1 MENKQLSF
9 LAKYTQIDKFQS
21 DAFDLIENYS
31 SSPSNIII
39 TAHTG
44 SGKSLIA
51 EYGIYYTIIN
61 KDKKV
66 IYTSPIKS
74 LSNQK
79 FHDFNKKFKEYN
91 ISIGILTGDIKFQ
104 PDSDCII
111 VTTEILLNML
121 IKYKSGQLSPGDIDF
136 NNIGLIVFDEF
147 HYINDIDRGNVWEQS
162 IMYIPKNIQIIA
174 LSATLNQPAKIG
186 KWIESIH
193 EKPSHIISTTRRVV
207 PLYFNLYYAFSQ
219 GLLNKLP
226 KEKKNIISFN
236 KLVQISDTV
245 NNRFDELAYTK
256 IIKFDS
262 DFKKTTNY
270 KWFAKSI
277 INEMLKK
284 FYHDLSNGEELNM
297 FPIQFF
303 ILNKKKCLE
312 LANNINIVFIT
323 GEEQVKIDR
332 FINKMIRDHKLEYLE
347 KLPQFMSIKKLANRG
362 IAIHHSGLHPIFKE
376 IIEILYQDGLIKVL
390 FATETF
396 SVGLNMPT
404 KTVVFTE
411 LTKFTNGGFRHF
423 ESHEFIQMAGRAGRR
438 NIDTKGYVIL
448 LPQLFRNSIPSVNIS
463 NMIHGSPQHIESKL
477 HINEILVLRMLKNN
491 STLNTLIDNIKM
503 SLLSNNLDLQLIRQS
518 EIVTKIKSEYDLL
531 TSDNHE
537 MINLYNYLTQP
548 MIKLSKSQNIE
559 LQILKSNQSL
569 VKNLELYSLYKKETG
584 ILDNMSRYLE
594 TNIQNM
600 LDLLDENDMITY
612 EDDNIILTN
621 KGILGS
627 FIINADPIII
637 VKIILSPFFNTL
649 DNYNIITLLSTLTF
663 SDNLKDPL
671 TLDYYKDNRNFI
683 WVNYI
688 ESFVETYYDKFNF
701 DYVWLLD
708 EFIRTGVY
716 SSSEEDE
723 DYLGEGNF
731 IRSCSK
737 LLNLIS
743 ELRNMA
749 EHTLNYDL
757 MRKMDECNI
766 ILQKDWLKPM
776 SIYLSL

>member
-1 MENKQLSF
+1 MNL
-9 LAKYTQIDKFQS
+9 
-21 DAFDLIENYS
+21 
-31 SSPSNIII
+31 
-39 TAHTG
+39 HT
-44 SGKSLIA
+44 L
-51 EYGIYYTIIN
+51 
-61 KDKKV
+61 
-66 IYTSPIKS
+66 
-74 LSNQK
+74 
-79 FHDFNKKFKEYN
+79 
-91 ISIGILTGDIKFQ
+91 
-104 PDSDCII
+104 
-111 VTTEILLNML
+111 ILLNL
-121 IKYKSGQLSPGDIDF
+121 IPIL
-136 NNIGLIVFDEF
+136 
-147 HYINDIDRGNVWEQS
+147 
-162 IMYIPKNIQIIA
+162 
-174 LSATLNQPAKIG
+174 
-186 KWIESIH
+186 
-193 EKPSHIISTTRRVV
+193 
-207 PLYFNLYYAFSQ
+207 
-219 GLLNKLP
+219 
-226 KEKKNIISFN
+226 KK
-236 KLVQISDTV
+236 K
-245 NNRFDELAYTK
+245 
-256 IIKFDS
+256 
-262 DFKKTTNY
+262 TNY

-277 INEMLKK
+277 INEMLRK
-284 FYHDLSNGEELNM
+284 FYNDLSNGDEQNM

-332 FINKMIRDHKLEYLE
+332 FINKMIRDHKLDYLE
-347 KLPQFMSIKKLANRG
+347 KMPQFMSIKRLASRG

-376 IIEILYQDGLIKVL
+376 IIEVLYQDGMIKVL

-411 LTKFTNGGFRHF
+411 LTKFTNGGFRQF

-438 NIDTKGYVIL
+438 NIDTKGYIIL
-448 LPQLFRNSIPSVNIS
+448 LPQLFRNPLPSISIS
-463 NMIHGSPQHIESKL
+463 NMINGSPQNIESKL

-491 STLNTLIDNIKM
+491 VTLNTLIDSIKM
-503 SLLSNNLDLQLIRQS
+503 SLLSNNIDLQLVRQS

-531 TSDNHE
+531 THDDHE
-537 MINLYNYLTQP
+537 MINLYNNLSQP
-548 MIKLSKSQNIE
+548 MIKLTKIQNTE
-559 LQILKSNQSL
+559 LQNLKSNTSL
-569 VKNLELYSLYKKETG
+569 QKNLEIYSIYEKESNLLG
-584 ILDNMSRYLE
+584 NMSTYLQ
-594 TNIQNM
+594 TSIQNM
-600 LDLLDENDMITY
+600 LDLLFDNDMIKY
-612 EDDNIILTN
+612 DDDNIILTN

-627 FIINADPIII
+627 FIINADPIIL
-637 VKIILSPFFNTL
+637 VRIILSPFFSTL

-663 SDNLKDPL
+663 NDNLKDPL
-671 TLDYYKDNRNFI
+671 SLNYYKDNKNFE

-688 ESFVETYYDKFNF
+688 EKYDGKFNF

-708 EFIRTGVY
+708 EFIRTGIY

-766 ILQKDWLKPM
+766 ILQKDWLKPV